1 MGEKVFR
8 SRVSTSLSPCGIL
21 LIGVPTISQYFS
33 WLSFFQLSVDFQKFT
48 LNICNFSCLG
58 KEQRHL
64 PLMTRLPLTTS
75 PSSPLNFP
83 RCSSASRLSSNNKY
97 KKFTSTDIDWSAR
110 QRACCH
116 LSASKS
122 TRPTERPQRG
132 AYSQRLDFQ
141 LEKWRQ
147 TLSRSTARLL
157 SSDYNYQQQASL
169 APQAQTS
176 NQNFAHLDKLE
187 QDSGWSTL
195 APPTPDDDWPS
206 DQSLVNSLIS
216 KFNRIVFGF
225 NRAKTKCSLNRV
237 QVETL
242 VKY

>member
-1 MGEKVFR
+1 
-8 SRVSTSLSPCGIL
+8 
-21 LIGVPTISQYFS
+21 
-33 WLSFFQLSVDFQKFT
+33 
-48 LNICNFSCLG
+48 
-58 KEQRHL
+58 
-64 PLMTRLPLTTS
+64 MTRLPLTTS

-83 RCSSASRLSSNNKY
+83 RCSSASQLSSDNKY
-97 KKFTSTDIDWSAR
+97 KKFTSTDSDWSAR
-110 QRACCH
+110 QRAGCH
-116 LSASKS
+116 LSASKW
-122 TRPTERPQRG
+122 TRATERAAKRSI
-132 AYSQRLDFQ
+132 YSQRLDIQ

-147 TLSRSTARLL
+147 ASNRSTASLL
-157 SSDYNYQQQASL
+157 SSDYNYNYEYLQQASL
-169 APQAQTS
+169 TPPAQAS
-176 NQNFAHLDKLE
+176 NQDYARLDKLE

>member
-1 MGEKVFR
+1 M
-8 SRVSTSLSPCGIL
+8 
-21 LIGVPTISQYFS
+21 PTFSQYF
-33 WLSFFQLSVDFQKFT
+33 QLTFLLAFGFLFV
-48 LNICNFSCLG
+48 LIYV
-58 KEQRHL
+58 
-64 PLMTRLPLTTS
+64 TS
-75 PSSPLNFP
+75 PAQERNNATSPLWLASPLP
-83 RCSSASRLSSNNKY
+83 RRRHHRSTSRG
-97 KKFTSTDIDWSAR
+97 AR
-110 QRACCH
+110 QRASCH
-116 LSASKS
+116 LTTS
-122 TRPTERPQRG
+122 TRSSHQLILTEVLVSEPVVIWVPASEPDQQRG
-132 AYSQRLDFQ
+132 RKEEHIYYSQRLDFQ

-176 NQNFAHLDKLE
+176 NQDFARFDKLK
-187 QDSGWSTL
+187 QNSGWSTL
-195 APPTPDDDWPS
+195 APSTPDDDWPS

>member
-1 MGEKVFR
+1 MCR
-8 SRVSTSLSPCGIL
+8 PSVSI
-21 LIGVPTISQYFS
+21 FS
-33 WLSFFQLSVDFQKFT
+33 WLSCWLLFQKFT
-48 LNICNFSCLG
+48 STISNFSCSG

-97 KKFTSTDIDWSAR
+97 KKFTSIDIDRSAR
-110 QRACCH
+110 QRAGGH
-116 LSASKS
+116 LSASKWI
-122 TRPTERPQRG
+122 RPTERPQRG

-147 TLSRSTARLL
+147 TPSRSTARLL

-176 NQNFAHLDKLE
+176 NQDFAHLDKLE
-187 QDSGWSTL
+187 QNSGWSTL
-195 APPTPDDDWPS
+195 APSTPDDDWPS